1 MLQFLPLILRYG
13 KVAVAAVALGTIALY
28 AMNAEKNRGL
38 VKMLEAETA
47 RHIQTIAHQDEQIRA
62 LNARLKG
69 NNARWLELMQR
80 EQQRFAK
87 AQAEADRIMAERDT
101 ITAELAASRR
111 DWQEAIADDP
121 ELATF
126 SRLDVPGA
134 VFFRLCRATGDAWCS

>member
-1 MLQFLPLILRYG
+1 MLQFLPLVLRYG

-47 RHIQTIAHQDEQIRA
+47 RHILTIAHQDEQIRA

-101 ITAELAASRR
+101 ITAELAASRSA
-111 DWQEAIADDP
+111 WQEALRNDE
-121 ELATF
+121 ELAEFVSHPVPPTVW
-126 SRLDVPGA
+126 SRMRHAAG
-134 VFFRLCRATGDAWCS
+134 GH